1 MYQRN
6 DIIHKGFGHQVE
18 HIYNRINNK
27 VSFWAL
33 LHSHNHVNKQLF
45 CTGFFATLWSIIKF
59 QPLKENV
66 LDSLSQNVLVKK
78 CSASSTISSKNG
90 IFSKFNDNSGFL
102 DSLLFQKYK
111 HSMDACTKH
120 DQRLPSIRY
129 LFLFQR
135 IPALPSI
142 RHFFLFQ
149 RIPALPNI
157 KHFFLFQSIPAL
169 PSIIRY
175 FCSYS
180 TYHYITKYLYMILF
194 PIPTYALPS
203 IRYFFLFQRMHYQV

>member
-149 RIPALPNI
+149 RIPALP
-157 KHFFLFQSIPAL
+157 S
-169 PSIIRY
+169 IRY
-175 FCSYS
+175 FPFP
-180 TYHYITKYLYMILF
+180 TYPCIAKYKILC
-194 PIPTYALPS
+194 PIPTYHC
-203 IRYFFLFQRMHYQV
+203 ITKYKILFSYSNVSLHYQV